1 MKFDL
6 VMKQLIGL
14 QSVICAVKGNN
25 CSFTGCIKKKKK
37 KSNNNKNK
45 QANNKQKSWHSDIY
59 EQIWFKLGIIIDTT
73 KSYISTLAFS
83 DLDLR
88 LA

>member
-25 CSFTGCIKKKKK
+25 CSFTGCVKKKKKKKK

-45 QANNKQKSWHSDIY
+45 QANKQ
-59 EQIWFKLGIIIDTT
+59 T
-73 KSYISTLAFS
+73 KKLAFGH
-83 DLDLR
+83 L
-88 LA
+88 